1 MNCKPRLLNMRFF
14 RALRSLYS
22 QLTRVT
28 ILALSTLIVGCSLQG
43 FEQTSRYAETKFTL
57 DSANFETETV
67 HAVGEASCFYI
78 LFSIPVC
85 KNQNIATVARQEI
98 RLEAKM
104 EGKSA
109 QLFDVLEDHSIRWN
123 FFYIFFLEYFS
134 VSANVIV
141 YQPPIPEQVHEYPG
155 LQKL

>member
-1 MNCKPRLLNMRFF
+1 MTGRRFGMPF
-14 RALRSLYS
+14 
-22 QLTRVT
+22 
-28 ILALSTLIVGCSLQG
+28 ILSSTLIVGCSLQG

-98 RLEAKM
+98 TRRPAYVPLRHYHRKLGAGFVTLPQM
-104 EGKSA
+104 TGRRFGMPFILSTPTLSS
-109 QLFDVLEDHSIRWN
+109 QLL
-123 FFYIFFLEYFS
+123 L
-134 VSANVIV
+134 A
-141 YQPPIPEQVHEYPG
+141 
-155 LQKL
+155 

>member
-1 MNCKPRLLNMRFF
+1 
-14 RALRSLYS
+14 
-22 QLTRVT
+22 
-28 ILALSTLIVGCSLQG
+28 
-43 FEQTSRYAETKFTL
+43 
-57 DSANFETETV
+57 V
-67 HAVGEASCFYI
+67 HAVGEASYFYI